1 MRGSGLIGVDL
12 FVKKFPAGVQKVLD
26 ILFKVTL
33 IAVGFENSAEFAGS
47 ENVHELGVWSRGR

>member
-26 ILFKVTL
+26 ILFKV
-33 IAVGFENSAEFAGS
+33 IMQRSSAC
-47 ENVHELGVWSRGR
+47 